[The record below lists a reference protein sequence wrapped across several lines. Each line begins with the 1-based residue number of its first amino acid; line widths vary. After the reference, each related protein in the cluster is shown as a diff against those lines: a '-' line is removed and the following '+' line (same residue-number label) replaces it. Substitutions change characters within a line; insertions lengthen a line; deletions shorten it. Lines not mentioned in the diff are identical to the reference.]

1 MSLLLLS
8 PLKGLFPVIATS
20 TLATKSTIDLLKKQ
34 AHIEESKKIVYTAED
49 YETKLNTNINNVSEM
64 EVIISLSISD
74 VKKIKE
80 KLKQNKSLSSTL
92 EYKSVMKKIDNI
104 EIILANNK
112 NKLKQI
118 QKKLNTQKKI
128 NNDKLVK
135 VKKLNE
141 S

>member
-1 MSLLLLS
+1 
-8 PLKGLFPVIATS
+8 
-20 TLATKSTIDLLKKQ
+20 
-34 AHIEESKKIVYTAED
+34 
-49 YETKLNTNINNVSEM
+49 
-64 EVIISLSISD
+64 
-74 VKKIKE
+74 
-80 KLKQNKSLSSTL
+80 
-92 EYKSVMKKIDNI
+92 MKKIDNI